1 MANDKKFIVKNGL
14 LTQENVVIGSTTDT
28 GEKLQVTGTTKATG
42 RVEITQ
48 GTAASTLTVKN
59 TNNTLYDQ
67 FIEFEGRTSSL
78 VVRDSGDGDYGL
90 YNTSGSSEIVFH
102 NINSRGLEFL
112 AGNNIK
118 FAITPTVADFKI
130 APTVNGSTIWYA
142 ANDGAGSGLDA
153 DLLDGVEGASFVR
166 SDEDDT
172 MSGSYVITG
181 NLTVQGTT
189 TTVNSETVLIAD
201 NLLTLNSNFTSG
213 TPTEN
218 AGWEVLRGNLNSS
231 SLQWDETNDWFKLIS
246 AGTDLGRIITTA
258 DEGSGNG
265 FDADTVDGLEAAQFL
280 RADADDTATGN
291 ITIEQVLTIGNNS
304 APARINFDGNGT
316 NRSIYSTAGQIGFT
330 NNALSWSAYSDT
342 NDDWIVTND
351 IYAKRFLDS
360 DDNTFLVDP
369 ASTSKV
375 NNVELDGNLSGTGGN
390 TNDYIT
396 FASSTVQTHIDNIV
410 RWTVGLTENVSDVI
424 IKAPAYYDSNDI
436 NYFLDPAGDSE
447 LKTILL
453 DDYIIHRGDADTYMG
468 FDAADAMTFVTGGTE
483 RFNLDNDSADFSVNV
498 YAPKFID
505 SNNNTY
511 FLDPGATSGPSLVVS
526 QQIQG
531 DDGTASIPGYGFEA
545 GTNTG
550 MYRSS
555 ADVLAFTQGGV
566 NRFFVGY
573 SGGAANWSLLDM
585 RAPRFVDSDNTAYY
599 ADPASD
605 SQMNTIDIDDY
616 IRHRLDITT
625 YIGFPTN
632 GQISTFTN
640 GAERMRTT
648 DTLTYFDQNVSVGTT
663 SNAYRLDVYHATLDT
678 VARFKSGDNRAS
690 IVVSDD
696 DTSAYVLA
704 ENSLAHF
711 GMTSF
716 IDEANLVINADG
728 NVGIGTVTPNEANL
742 NLSTRSAATN
752 NPFAAGNKLLSLQ
765 DNDTEKSYW
774 ALDNSSNVWIIGN
787 GEYLFSTTGASIGVT
802 IDPTNGELVIGD
814 QSGTYATMDGTYEG
828 VSIAASPSPSA
839 NKLHVNGSVQLNSQ
853 TDVFAISAADGGNAN
868 INAATFLGVNELGF
882 SAGGGFF
889 MDDTTT
895 IKIRGNKNLLTT
907 GDMYAG
913 RFYDDDNNNYYG
925 DFASTSQ
932 MAQVDI
938 DTYIRHRGDTDT
950 YFGFETDDT
959 FRVWTSGTQRFNIDN
974 NSADFA
980 VNVYAPIYY
989 DSDNNT
995 YYGDFGNTN
1004 VSIKMAGEII
1014 GGDGSLTT
1022 PTYAFNSQT
1031 NSGMYKYAA
1040 NVLGFS
1046 ANGNDEF
1053 RVYSSYTLSPGSSR
1067 APIFYDS
1074 DNTAYYTN
1082 PASTSYLYN
1091 AYIKGGHDDTRLQLW
1106 YPSSTAA
1113 NEAFLTLWASEP
1125 GLTYHGAG
1133 IGSNIDF
1140 NGQYYGRETAGQP
1153 YGVYLSF
1160 RPDTGQASIQT
1171 TTGAPDVA
1179 GAAQVK
1185 HFYVNPD
1192 GNVYSRVSHR
1202 APIFYDSNNTA
1213 YYTDQAS
1220 TSLHNIQRVQQLQVD
1235 SSTYTIDGVTG
1246 DYGSI
1251 KVSGDTS
1258 SYAGYAI
1265 NDDWVFMANGS
1276 TNMGLYNDTRNE
1288 WVLEATDNS
1297 WTRLYANGVHQ
1308 IGAENGYGY
1317 APNQMRAPI
1326 FYDSDNTSFY
1336 ANFAAGNTGTALNI
1350 NGQINRTGFATGDV
1364 TTNKYLVAEDRNH
1377 WIWNTAT
1384 NWGIFWAT
1392 TTSQYAHFGSSN
1404 PNEITFVGSGDVKAA
1419 IDLDNGNFYAKG
1431 EGTFSNIRISGG
1443 NEDLPLLKS
1452 YGSGLADTVL
1462 FDGTMYWEKRVIQAM
1477 QGTEDSA
1484 TTNTADFVKSGNAPV
1499 ASSYII
1505 RTSGYRTFTS
1515 DYIEVEPGEEVYG
1528 EIAARYVSGSG
1539 STLYYGIERFDK
1551 DKNPIAANSG
1561 TTYFV
1566 ASNANVSSTSWTTY
1580 SGHTTI
1586 PTSHTAYNGSDGSGC
1601 KYVRI
1606 RLLMNYQSTGALR
1619 EFGPPILKRT
1629 QVHSRLRSSEIYAPI
1644 MYDSNDNNYYV
1655 DPNATSKLN
1664 VVDASNFRDRDNT
1677 AYFMNPATGG
1687 KVAGTWDWTNG
1698 SIENLNNLSFN
1709 DPGPQEGIRW
1719 KAGNEWKI
1727 YESPNDLTT
1736 NAGGNLQFTSGSGAG
1751 TMRMRVETDGDV
1763 HAGNRMFATAF
1774 LDSNDTNYS
1783 ANPASTSVFSKL
1795 HIGST
1800 SNLGDGTDPDIST
1813 SIIQAATKIVTPKVV
1828 FLNDASGDDNYIQHS
1843 DTNSAHTVAGQQM
1856 GAWFEFV
1863 GDKISATSSNS
1874 AGIVASGLKSRYGEF
1889 QNRLD
1894 ATIMYDYN
1902 STSYY
1907 VDPASTS
1914 RLNTLRT
1921 NRLYPAY
1928 DNNSSVYFDY
1938 PTSYGTYGSVAIFGS
1953 GKSGYEGYSIDNR
1966 YVFMS
1971 SSITNVGIYNDYDNE
1986 WMLYGIRNAGVDLYY
2001 NGSVQLET
2009 ENGYG
2014 YARNQMRSPIFYD
2027 SNNTSYYGD
2036 FASTSRF
2043 NVVNLNTLQFNGL
2056 TFTNPE
2062 VGIWYEYPANRNSS
2076 GSYSAYYTRLGE
2088 VSGLD
2093 KTTIIEYYFTNSWSL
2108 ARTIAGKIIVTR
2120 DGTANGGGG
2129 TIGVAHLPNEINSYM
2144 SSSDS
2149 TNNQPE
2155 LYMDQ
2160 DRNLWIRSPQ
2170 GDDLDAKLYFRYV
2183 QNNGGINENFY
2194 FGSHLQAAATARTN
2208 GTVISSSGGA
2218 ALGPGIKWTFN
2229 ADTPHSSY
2237 GGGPFRLGGNH
2248 YHNANRF
2255 YAEEGFYSMSNDSYK
2270 MNPQGA
2276 SQISSMEMDSTLKME
2291 GGAQIQLETS
2301 SGGLRGYIQATE
2313 TNDAHLKIA
2322 TSGGEDIQFLD
2333 GGLSGQWN
2341 MIIRGDGDVL
2351 TNRNHYAQSYYDRND
2366 SARYANP
2373 NGTSEMGTIRADRF
2387 DMRDM
2392 GDFIT
2397 FYGDDSTNH
2406 GIASRNAAGDAA
2418 DDIRINTYGSLF
2430 INLDSNENNSSS
2442 ADFRI
2447 GRHGG
2452 STSQID
2458 QLGLFDVYGDSLY
2471 AYSAYSF
2478 RSPIFYDSN
2487 NTGYYTNPASTSV
2500 MNTLDV
2506 RGEVYND
2513 GWFRNDTGGRGL
2525 YSTAHAMHWYATDD
2539 NYWDLAH
2546 NDDAASIGIRL
2557 RGTYDGTIRGYLYAE
2572 SDNDFGLLGSQGSW
2586 RLRVVAGD
2594 WIDAAGSSV
2603 RAAIFYDRDNT
2614 GYYWNGASTSRS
2626 NYHRINNLYDSQ
2638 ERRYTAPNG
2647 GTYTTT
2653 SSSVTGAIRIRL
2665 PTNRFKSNTMMKFKV
2680 SVYEYSTGRT
2690 HEFLISGYNNNN
2702 ASQQWYNVA
2711 ATQLT
2716 DDNRGAYNIRW
2727 GGNGTD
2733 NCVWIGETNSTWN
2746 YPQVHVQWVDVGY
2759 SGYSTNWG
2767 QDWIID
2773 FRTGFDTVTVT
2784 RGASLVYTLNNR
2796 DNWSYDLR
2804 GTLFYD
2810 NNNTGYYLDPASTSN
2825 LNTVYINRLRLD
2837 DGGVNGH
2844 IWTDDT
2850 YLDIAYGATG
2860 GGGIRLYDNQDVLQ
2874 GYWYGNG
2881 GGEHGFLDNDGN
2893 WAVRVRTGSNAML
2906 FYCNNNNEFQIHTT
2920 YTFSNGSSRAPLFYD
2935 SNNTGY
2941 YTNPAGTS
2949 SMLNIT
2955 SLDRL
2960 TFLSGPYIDDGGDDN
2975 RLNFYCSDT
2984 DNGSFWFTEANG
2996 HGGRIYVDDDGS
3008 IMALY
3013 HDNGE
3018 AILYADQDYITYL
3031 YYNGTW
3037 EGRTR
3042 SAYFEARGS
3051 FRGPLFYD
3059 QNNTF
3064 YYTNPA
3070 STSVINGLNAYGEIR
3085 SDENI
3090 VAYYDY
3096 SDIRWKENVKII
3108 DNAVDKVKQLDG
3120 ITYNYIDREGE
3131 YTGVIAQQ
3139 VEKVLPGVVYDS
3151 QDMKTGKERKGVRY
3165 GNMVGLLIEAT
3176 KEQQET
3182 IEKQQEE
3189 IDKLK
3194 EMVYNLMEKLDK

>member
-42 RVEITQ
+42 QVEITQ
-48 GTAASTLTVKN
+48 ATASPSLTVKN

-78 VVRDSGDGDYGL
+78 VLRDIGDGDYGW
-90 YNTSGSSEIVFH
+90 YNTSGATEIKF
-102 NINSRGLEFL
+102 NNNAGNGLEFFV
-112 AGNNIK
+112 GNNSK
-118 FAITPTVADFKI
+118 LQLTTTQADFKVD
-130 APTVNGSTIWYA
+130 PTVNGSTIWYA
-142 ANDGAGSGLDA
+142 NNDGTGSGLDA

-201 NLLTLNSNFTSG
+201 NLLTLNSNYTGS

-218 AGWEVLRGNLNSS
+218 AGWEVERGTLNNS

-265 FDADTVDGLEAAQFL
+265 FDADTVDGLEAEQFL

-291 ITIEQVLTIGNNS
+291 ITIEQVLTIGDNS
-304 APARINFDGNGT
+304 GPARINFDGNGT
-316 NRSIYSTAGQIGFT
+316 NRSIYGTAGNIGFT
-330 NNALSWSAYSDT
+330 NNSLSWSAYSDT
-342 NDDWIVTND
+342 NDDWIVTANTVAQSFVD
-351 IYAKRFLDS
+351 ADDASYYLIPGGDS
-360 DDNTFLVDP
+360 VLNNIGIDQKIFHNGDVDTFMNFGENTISFD
-369 ASTSKV
+369 
-375 NNVELDGNLSGTGGN
+375 TGGATRFSLSN
-390 TNDYIT
+390 SDAEFTLPVYAPIYYDRDAVTYYMHPGDDSVLHSIGLDDWIFHNGDATARFGFPNNGEFHVDI
-396 FASSTVQTHIDNIV
+396 AGVNRLSIDN
-410 RWTVGLTENVSDVI
+410 N
-424 IKAPAYYDSNDI
+424 
-436 NYFLDPAGDSE
+436 
-447 LKTILL
+447 
-453 DDYIIHRGDADTYMG
+453 
-468 FDAADAMTFVTGGTE
+468 
-483 RFNLDNDSADFSVNV
+483 SADFSVDV

-505 SNNNTY
+505 SNNNSY

-531 DDGTASIPGYGFEA
+531 DDGTAGIPGYGFEA
-545 GTNTG
+545 GTSTG

-566 NRFFVGY
+566 NRFFVGF
-573 SGGAANWSLLDM
+573 SGGAANYSLIDM
-585 RAPRFVDSDNTAYY
+585 RAPRYVDSDNTAYY
-599 ADPASD
+599 VDPASD
-605 SQMNTIDIDDY
+605 SQMNTVDIDDY
-616 IRHRLDITT
+616 VRHRGDITT
-625 YIGFPTN
+625 YIGFPTD

-648 DTLTYFDQNVSVGTT
+648 DTLTYFDQNVSIGTT
-663 SNAYRLDVYHATLDT
+663 SNAYTLDVYHATLDT

-690 IVVSDD
+690 IAVSDD
-696 DTSAYVLA
+696 DTTAYVLA

-752 NPFAAGNKLLSLQ
+752 NPFASGNKLLSLQ

-787 GEYLFSTTGASIGVT
+787 GEYLFSTTGANIGVT
-802 IDPTNGELVIGD
+802 IDAGNGELVIGD
-814 QSGTYATMDGTYEG
+814 QSGTYSTMDGTYEG
-828 VSIAASPSPSA
+828 VSIAATPSPSA

-895 IKIRGNKNLLTT
+895 IKTRGNKNIQTT

-913 RFYDDDNNNYYG
+913 RFYDDDDNNYYVDPAG
-925 DFASTSQ
+925 DSQ
-932 MAQVDI
+932 LNTIDI
-938 DTYIRHRGDTDT
+938 DDYIRHRGDTNT
-950 YFGFETDDT
+950 YIGFEADDT
-959 FRVWTSGTQRFNIDN
+959 FRIWTDGTQRFNIDN

-980 VNVYAPIYY
+980 VNVYAPIYF

-995 YYGDFGNTN
+995 YYGDFGNTD
-1004 VSIKMAGEII
+1004 VSIKMAGEIL
-1014 GGDGSLTT
+1014 GGDGALAT
-1022 PTYAFNSQT
+1022 PTYAFNSQA
-1031 NSGMYKYAA
+1031 NSGMYKYAT
-1040 NVLGFS
+1040 NVLGFA

-1053 RVYSSYTLSPGSSR
+1053 RVYSDHTLSVGSSR

-1125 GLTYHGAG
+1125 GLTYYGAG

-1153 YGVYLSF
+1153 YGVYLRF
-1160 RPDTGQASIQT
+1160 RPDIGEASLNT
-1171 TTGAPDVA
+1171 TIGTPDTA
-1179 GAAQVK
+1179 GAAQLK
-1185 HFYVNPD
+1185 HFYVQASGD
-1192 GNVYSRVSHR
+1192 AFARVSYR

-1213 YYTDQAS
+1213 FYTDPAS
-1220 TSLHNIQRVQQLQVD
+1220 TSVHNIQRAQQFQVD
-1235 SSTYTIDGVTG
+1235 SATYTIDGVTG

-1251 KVSGDTS
+1251 KVSGDTNA
-1258 SYAGYAI
+1258 YAGYAI

-1276 TNMGLYNDTRNE
+1276 SSMGLYNDTRNE

-1326 FYDSDNTSFY
+1326 FYDSDNTGFF
-1336 ANFAAGNTGTALNI
+1336 ANFAAGNTATAI
-1350 NGQINRTGFATGDV
+1350 SVNGQISRTGFATGDV
-1364 TTNKYLVAEDRNH
+1364 TTNKYLVAEDNNH
-1377 WIWNTAT
+1377 WIWTPTN

-1392 TTSQYAHFGSSN
+1392 TTSSLAHFGSAN
-1404 PNEITFVGSGDVKAA
+1404 PNEITFVGNGDIKAS
-1419 IDLDNGNFYAKG
+1419 IDLDSGNFYAKG

-1477 QGTEDSA
+1477 QGSEDSA
-1484 TTNTADFVKSGNAPV
+1484 TTNTADFVKSGIAPV

-1505 RTSGYRTFTS
+1505 RTDGYRTFVS
-1515 DYIEVEPGEEVYG
+1515 DYIEVEPGEELYG

-1539 STLYYGIERFDK
+1539 STLYFGIERFDK
-1551 DKNPIAANSG
+1551 NKAPIAANTG

-1586 PTSHTAYNGSDGSGC
+1586 PTSHTPFSGSDGEGV

-1606 RLLMNYQSTGALR
+1606 RLLMNYQTTGALR

-1629 QVHSRLRSSEIYAPI
+1629 QVHSRLRSSNIYAPI
-1644 MYDSNDNNYYV
+1644 FYDSDDENFYL
-1655 DPNATSKLN
+1655 DPASTSKLN
-1664 VVDASNFRDRDNT
+1664 TVDASNFRDKDNT
-1677 AYFMNPATGG
+1677 AYFMNPASGG
-1687 KVAGTWDWTNG
+1687 KVAGSWDWTNG
-1698 SIENLNNLSFN
+1698 SIINLNNLSFN
-1709 DPGPQEGIRW
+1709 DPGPQEGIHW
-1719 KAGNEWKI
+1719 KSGNEWKI

-1736 NAGGNLQFTSGSGAG
+1736 NAGGNLQFTSGTGAG
-1751 TMRMRVETDGDV
+1751 TMRMRVESDGDV
-1763 HAGNRMFATAF
+1763 FAGNNMYAAAF
-1774 LDSNDTNYS
+1774 IDTNNTSFS
-1783 ANPASTSVFSKL
+1783 ANPAGTSVFSKL

-1813 SIIQAATKIVTPKVV
+1813 SIMQATSKVVTPKLV
-1828 FLNDASGDDNYIQHS
+1828 FLNDTNGDDNYIQHS
-1843 DTNSAHTVAGQQM
+1843 DTNSAHTAAGQQM

-1863 GDKISATSSNS
+1863 GDKLGADTSNS
-1874 AGIVASGLKSRYGEF
+1874 AGLVASGLKSRYGQF

-1894 ATIMYDYN
+1894 AAIMYDYN
-1902 STSYY
+1902 NTGYY
-1907 VDPASTS
+1907 VDAASTS

-1928 DNNSSVYFDY
+1928 DNNSGVYIDY
-1938 PTSYGTYGSVAIFGS
+1938 PTGDYGSIQVNGS
-1953 GKSGYEGYSIDNR
+1953 GKGNYEGYSINGR

-1971 SSITNVGIYNDYDNE
+1971 SDANNVGIYNDQDNE
-1986 WMLYGIRNAGVDLYY
+1986 WMIYGVRNAGVDLYY

-2009 ENGYG
+2009 ESG
-2014 YARNQMRSPIFYD
+2014 YALARSQMRSPIYYD
-2027 SNNTSYYGD
+2027 SNSTAYYGN
-2036 FASTSRF
+2036 FASTS
-2043 NVVNLNTLQFNGL
+2043 NLNVLQTNSITNSGTATMNGL
-2056 TFTNPE
+2056 LYIDNVMDYDQTAITGLTNAPISTRNRDTS
-2062 VGIWYEYPANRNSS
+2062 VGGTNRYLPLIHTTALYSS
-2076 GSYSAYYTRLGE
+2076 GYRTHMNVGLYKVA
-2088 VSGLD
+2088 SGWGD
-2093 KTTIIEYYFTNSWSL
+2093 NNTGFY
-2108 ARTIAGKIIVTR
+2108 
-2120 DGTANGGGG
+2120 
-2129 TIGVAHLPNEINSYM
+2129 VA
-2144 SSSDS
+2144 
-2149 TNNQPE
+2149 
-2155 LYMDQ
+2155 
-2160 DRNLWIRSPQ
+2160 
-2170 GDDLDAKLYFRYV
+2170 
-2183 QNNGGINENFY
+2183 
-2194 FGSHLQAAATARTN
+2194 
-2208 GTVISSSGGA
+2208 
-2218 ALGPGIKWTFN
+2218 
-2229 ADTPHSSY
+2229 
-2237 GGGPFRLGGNH
+2237 LGGN
-2248 YHNANRF
+2248 
-2255 YAEEGFYSMSNDSYK
+2255 DSYPTK
-2270 MNPQGA
+2270 HWKLTYGHSLYNSEGYVSQPGSFRAPIFYDLDNTAYLGNFAGTSRMNVNRVNETEYWA
-2276 SQISSMEMDSTLKME
+2276 
-2291 GGAQIQLETS
+2291 GGQAHFYTAD
-2301 SGGLRGYIQATE
+2301 GNLRGYIQATE
-2313 TNDAHLKIA
+2313 LDDGHLKIA
-2322 TSGGEDIQFLD
+2322 TSGGEDIKFLD
-2333 GGLSGQWN
+2333 GGLDGQWN
-2341 MIIRGDGDVL
+2341 MIIRGDGDAL
-2351 TNRNHYAQSYYDRND
+2351 TNRNHYAAAFYDRND
-2366 SARYANP
+2366 TARYLNP
-2373 NGTSEMGTIRADRF
+2373 NGTSELGTVRADRF
-2387 DMRDM
+2387 DMRDR

-2406 GIASRNAAGDAA
+2406 GIASRNNAGTAS
-2418 DDIRINTYGSLF
+2418 DDLRINTYGSIF

-2452 STSQID
+2452 STSAID
-2458 QLGLFDVYGDSLY
+2458 ELGLFDVYGDSLY
-2471 AYSAYSF
+2471 VYSAYSF

-2487 NTGYYTNPASTSV
+2487 NTAYYGNFAGTSV
-2500 MNTLDV
+2500 FNTIDN
-2506 RGEVYND
+2506 RGEIYND

-2546 NDDAASIGIRL
+2546 NDDNASIGIRL
-2557 RGTYDGTIRGYLYAE
+2557 RGTYDGTIRGYLYGE
-2572 SDNDFGLLGSQGSW
+2572 SDNDFGLLGSTGSW
-2586 RLRVVAGD
+2586 RLRIVAND
-2594 WIDAAGSSV
+2594 WVDMQGSSA
-2603 RAAIFYDRDNT
+2603 RAKIFYDRDNT
-2614 GYYWNGASTSRS
+2614 GYYFNGASTSRS
-2626 NYHRINNLYDSQ
+2626 NFHRINNLYDSQ

-2653 SSSVTGAIRIRL
+2653 TSSVTGAIRIRM
-2665 PTNRFKSNTMMKFKV
+2665 PTNRFKSNTMLKFKV

-2702 ASQQWYNVA
+2702 ASQTWYNEA

-2716 DDNRGAYNIRW
+2716 DDNRSAYTIRW

-2733 NCVWIGETNSTWN
+2733 NIVWIGETGSTWS

-2767 QDWIID
+2767 QDWIVD
-2773 FRTGFDTVTVT
+2773 FVTSFDTVTRT
-2784 RGASLVYTLNNR
+2784 RTASLVYTLNNR

-2810 NNNTGYYLDPASTSN
+2810 NNNTGYYCDPASTSN
-2825 LNTVYINRLRLD
+2825 FNSVLANRLRLD

-2844 IWTDDT
+2844 LYTGDT
-2850 YLDIAYGATG
+2850 YLDIAYGASG
-2860 GGGIRLYDNQDVLQ
+2860 GGGIRLYDNEDVLQ
-2874 GYWYGNG
+2874 GYWYANG
-2881 GGEHGFLDNDGN
+2881 TGDHGFLDNDGN
-2893 WAVRVRTGSNAML
+2893 WAVRVRTGTNAML
-2906 FYCNNNNEFQIHTT
+2906 FYTDDNNEFQIHTS
-2920 YTFSNGSSRAPLFYD
+2920 YTNSPGSSRAPIFYD
-2935 SNNTGY
+2935 SNDTGY
-2941 YTNPAGTS
+2941 FTNPNGTS
-2949 SMLNIT
+2949 QMDRISKLE
-2955 SLDRL
+2955 RL
-2960 TFLSGPYIDDGGDDN
+2960 TFDSGPYISDAGNDN
-2975 RLNFYCSDT
+2975 RLNFYCSDS
-2984 DNGSFWFTEANG
+2984 DNGSFYFTESAG
-2996 HGGRIYVDDDGS
+2996 QGGRIRADDDGS
-3008 IMALY
+3008 IFALY

-3018 AILYADQDYITYL
+3018 AILYADQDYITYI

-3042 SAYFEARGS
+3042 SSYFEARSS

-3070 STSVINGLNAYGEIR
+3070 STSRMNAISAYGEIR

-3090 VAYYDY
+3090 IAYYDY

-3139 VEKVLPGVVYDS
+3139 VEKVLPGVVYDTE
-3151 QDMKTGKERKGVRY
+3151 DMKTGKERKGVRY

>member
-42 RVEITQ
+42 QVEITQ
-48 GTAASTLTVKN
+48 ATASPSLTVKN

-78 VVRDSGDGDYGL
+78 VLRDIGDGDYGW
-90 YNTSGSSEIVFH
+90 YNTSGATEIKF
-102 NINSRGLEFL
+102 NNNAGNGLEFFV
-112 AGNNIK
+112 GNNSK
-118 FAITPTVADFKI
+118 LQLTTTQADFKVD
-130 APTVNGSTIWYA
+130 PTVNGSTIWYA
-142 ANDGAGSGLDA
+142 NNDGTGSGLDA

-201 NLLTLNSNFTSG
+201 NLLTLNSNYTGS

-218 AGWEVLRGNLNSS
+218 AGWEVERGTLNNS

-265 FDADTVDGLEAAQFL
+265 FDADTVDGLEAEQFL

-291 ITIEQVLTIGNNS
+291 ITIEQVLTIGDNS
-304 APARINFDGNGT
+304 GPARINFDGNGT
-316 NRSIYSTAGQIGFT
+316 NRSIYGTAGNIGFT
-330 NNALSWSAYSDT
+330 NNSLSWSAYSDT
-342 NDDWIVTND
+342 NDDWIVTANTVAQSFVD
-351 IYAKRFLDS
+351 ADDASYYLIPGGDS
-360 DDNTFLVDP
+360 VLNNIGIDQKIFHNGDVDTFMNFGENTISFD
-369 ASTSKV
+369 
-375 NNVELDGNLSGTGGN
+375 TGGATRFSLSN
-390 TNDYIT
+390 SDAEFTLPVYAPIYYDRDAVTYYMHPGDDSVLHSIGLDDWIFHNGDATARFGFPNNGEFHVDI
-396 FASSTVQTHIDNIV
+396 AGVNRLSIDN
-410 RWTVGLTENVSDVI
+410 N
-424 IKAPAYYDSNDI
+424 
-436 NYFLDPAGDSE
+436 
-447 LKTILL
+447 
-453 DDYIIHRGDADTYMG
+453 
-468 FDAADAMTFVTGGTE
+468 
-483 RFNLDNDSADFSVNV
+483 SADFSVDV

-531 DDGTASIPGYGFEA
+531 DDGTAGIPGYGFEA
-545 GTNTG
+545 GTSTG

-616 IRHRLDITT
+616 IRHRGDITT
-625 YIGFPTN
+625 YVGFPTN

-648 DTLTYFDQNVSVGTT
+648 DTLTYFDQNVSIGTT
-663 SNAYRLDVYHATLDT
+663 SNAYTLDVYHATLDT
-678 VARFKSGDNRAS
+678 IARFKSGDNRAS
-690 IVVSDD
+690 IAVSDD
-696 DTSAYVLA
+696 DTTAYVLA

-752 NPFAAGNKLLSLQ
+752 NPFASGNKLLSLQ

-787 GEYLFSTTGASIGVT
+787 GEYLFSTTGANIGVT
-802 IDPTNGELVIGD
+802 IDAGNGELVIGD
-814 QSGTYATMDGTYEG
+814 QNGTYATMDGTYEG

-895 IKIRGNKNLLTT
+895 IKIRGNKNILTT

-913 RFYDDDNNNYYG
+913 RFYDDDNNNYYVDPAG
-925 DFASTSQ
+925 DSQ
-932 MAQVDI
+932 LNTIDI
-938 DTYIRHRGDTDT
+938 DDYIRHRGDTNT
-950 YFGFETDDT
+950 YIGFEADDT
-959 FRVWTSGTQRFNIDN
+959 FRIWTNGTQRFNIDN

-980 VNVYAPIYY
+980 VNVYAPIYF

-995 YYGDFGNTN
+995 YYGNFGNTD
-1004 VSIKMAGEII
+1004 VSIKMAGEIL
-1014 GGDGSLTT
+1014 GGDGALAT
-1022 PTYAFNSQT
+1022 PTYAFNSQA
-1031 NSGMYKYAA
+1031 NSGMYKYAT
-1040 NVLGFS
+1040 NVLGFA

-1053 RVYSSYTLSPGSSR
+1053 RVYSDHTLSVGSSR

-1106 YPSSTAA
+1106 YPSATAA

-1133 IGSNIDF
+1133 IGANIDF

-1220 TSLHNIQRVQQLQVD
+1220 TSLHNVQRVQQLQVD

-1251 KVSGDTS
+1251 KVSGYTNA
-1258 SYAGYAI
+1258 YAGYAI

-1276 TNMGLYNDTRNE
+1276 SSMGLYNDTRNE

-1317 APNQMRAPI
+1317 APNQMRAPY
-1326 FYDSDNTSFY
+1326 FVDSDNTSFY
-1336 ANFAAGNTGTALNI
+1336 ANFAAGNTATAI
-1350 NGQINRTGFATGDV
+1350 SVNGQISRTGFATGDV
-1364 TTNKYLVAEDRNH
+1364 TTNKYLVAEDNNH
-1377 WIWNTAT
+1377 WIWTPTN

-1392 TTSQYAHFGSSN
+1392 TTSSLAHFGSAN
-1404 PNEITFVGSGDVKAA
+1404 PNEITFIGNGDIKAS

-1484 TTNTADFVKSGNAPV
+1484 TTNTADFVKSGIAPV

-1505 RTSGYRTFTS
+1505 RTNGYRTFVS
-1515 DYIEVEPGEEVYG
+1515 DYIEVEPGEELYG

-1539 STLYYGIERFDK
+1539 STLYFGIERFDK
-1551 DKNPIAANSG
+1551 NKVPIAANTG

-1566 ASNANVSSTSWTTY
+1566 ASNVNVSSTSWTTY

-1586 PTSHTAYNGSDGSGC
+1586 PTNHTPFSGSDGEGV

-1606 RLLMNYQSTGALR
+1606 RLLMNYQTNGALR

-1629 QVHSRLRSSEIYAPI
+1629 QVHSRLRSSNIYAPI
-1644 MYDSNDNNYYV
+1644 FYDSDDNNYYL
-1655 DPNATSKLN
+1655 DPASTSKLN
-1664 VVDASNFRDRDNT
+1664 QVDASNFRDRDNT

-1687 KVAGTWDWTNG
+1687 KVTGSWDWTNG
-1698 SIENLNNLSFN
+1698 SIINLNNLSFN
-1709 DPGPQEGIRW
+1709 DPGPQEGIHW
-1719 KAGNEWKI
+1719 KSGNEWKI

-1736 NAGGNLQFTSGSGAG
+1736 NAGGNLQFTSGTGAG
-1751 TMRMRVETDGDV
+1751 TMRMRVESDGDV
-1763 HAGNRMFATAF
+1763 FAGNNMYAAAF
-1774 LDSNDTNYS
+1774 IDTNNTSFS
-1783 ANPASTSVFSKL
+1783 ANPAGTSVFSKL

-1813 SIIQAATKIVTPKVV
+1813 SIIQATSKVVTPKVV
-1828 FLNDASGDDNYIQHS
+1828 FLNDGTGDDNYIQHS
-1843 DTNSAHTVAGQQM
+1843 DTNSAHTAAGQQM

-1863 GDKISATSSNS
+1863 GDKISATSTNS
-1874 AGIVASGLKSRYGEF
+1874 AGIVASGLKSRYGQF

-1894 ATIMYDYN
+1894 AAIMYDYD

-1921 NRLYPAY
+1921 NRLYPNY

-1938 PTSYGTYGSVAIFGS
+1938 PTSYGTYGSVGIFGS
-1953 GKSGYEGYSIDNR
+1953 GKGGYEGYSIDNR

-2009 ENGYG
+2009 ENGFG

-2027 SNNTSYYGD
+2027 SNDTSYYGN

-2108 ARTIAGKIIVTR
+2108 SRTIAGKIIVTR

-2129 TIGVAHLPNEINSYM
+2129 TIGVAHLPTEINSYM

-2183 QNNGGINENFY
+2183 QNNGGINENFA
-2194 FGSHLQAAATARTN
+2194 FGNHFQAAATARTN
-2208 GTVISSSGGA
+2208 GTVISNSGGA
-2218 ALGPGIKWTFN
+2218 ALGPGVKWTFN

-2237 GGGPFRLGGNH
+2237 SGGPFRLGGNH

-2270 MNPQGA
+2270 INPQGA

-2291 GGAQIQLETS
+2291 GGAEIQLETS
-2301 SGGLRGYIQATE
+2301 SSAIRGYIQATE
-2313 TNDAHLKIA
+2313 TNDAHLIIA
-2322 TSGGEDIQFLD
+2322 TSGGEDISFRD

-2351 TNRNHYAQSYYDRND
+2351 TNRNHYAQAFYDRND
-2366 SARYANP
+2366 SARYLNP
-2373 NGTSEMGTIRADRF
+2373 NGTSELGTVRADRF
-2387 DMRDM
+2387 DMRDR

-2406 GIASRNAAGDAA
+2406 GIASRDNAGTAS

-2430 INLDSNENNSSS
+2430 INLDSNENNSSA

-2452 STSQID
+2452 STSDID

-2487 NTGYYTNPASTSV
+2487 DTGYYTNPASTSI
-2500 MNTLDV
+2500 MNSLDI

-2513 GWFRNDTGGRGL
+2513 GWFRNDTGGKGL

-2539 NYWDLAH
+2539 NYWDLSH
-2546 NDDAASIGIRL
+2546 NDDNASIGIRL

-2594 WIDAAGSSV
+2594 WIDVAGGSV
-2603 RAAIFYDRDNT
+2603 RAKIFYDRDNT
-2614 GYYWNGASTSRS
+2614 GYYFDGASTSRS

-2653 SSSVTGAIRIRL
+2653 TSSVTGAIRIRM

-2680 SVYEYSTGRT
+2680 SVYEYSEGRT

-2702 ASQQWYNVA
+2702 ANQQWYNVA

-2716 DDNRGAYNIRW
+2716 DDNRSAYTIRW

-2733 NCVWIGETNSTWN
+2733 NIVWIGNTNSTWS
-2746 YPQVHVQWVDVGY
+2746 YPQVHVQWVDLGY
-2759 SGYSTNWG
+2759 SGFSTNWG

-2773 FRTGFDTVTVT
+2773 FVTSFDTVTVT
-2784 RGASLVYTLNNR
+2784 RTASLVYTLNNK
-2796 DNWSYDLR
+2796 DNWAYDLR

-2810 NNNTGYYLDPASTSN
+2810 NNNTGYYCDPASTSN
-2825 LNTVYINRLRLD
+2825 FNSVLANRLRLD

-2844 IWTDDT
+2844 LYTGDT
-2850 YLDIAYGATG
+2850 YLDIAYGANG

-2893 WAVRVRTGSNAML
+2893 WAVRVRTGTSSML
-2906 FYCNNNNEFQIHTT
+2906 FYTDDNNEFQIHTSYT
-2920 YTFSNGSSRAPLFYD
+2920 YSPGSSRAPIFYD
-2935 SNNTGY
+2935 SDDTGY
-2941 YTNPAGTS
+2941 YTNPAATS
-2949 SMLNIT
+2949 NMLNI
-2955 SLDRL
+2955 SGLDRL
-2960 TFLSGPYIDDGGDDN
+2960 TFLSGPYIDDAGNDN
-2975 RLNFYCSDT
+2975 RLNFYCSDG
-2984 DNGSFWFTEANG
+2984 DNGSFYFTESG
-2996 HGGRIYVDDDGS
+2996 GQGGRIYVDDDGS
-3008 IMALY
+3008 IMSLY

-3018 AILYADQDYITYL
+3018 AVIYADQDYITYL

-3042 SAYFEARGS
+3042 SGYFEARGS

-3059 QNNTF
+3059 SNNTF

-3070 STSVINGLNAYGEIR
+3070 STSRMNAISAYGEIR

-3090 VAYYDY
+3090 IAYYDY

-3139 VEKVLPGVVYDS
+3139 VEKVLPGVVYDTE
-3151 QDMKTGKERKGVRY
+3151 DMKTGKERKGVRY

>member
-1 MANDKKFIVKNGL
+1 VANDKKFIVKNGL

-42 RVEITQ
+42 QVEITQ

-67 FIEFEGRTSSL
+67 FIEFEGRNSSL

-90 YNTSGSSEIVFH
+90 YNTSGASEIVFN
-102 NINSRGLEFL
+102 NINARGLEFL

-118 FAITPTVADFKI
+118 FALTSTTADFKI

-218 AGWEVLRGNLNSS
+218 AGWEVLRGDLNPS

-258 DEGSGNG
+258 DEGPGNG

-304 APARINFDGNGT
+304 GPARINFDGNGT
-316 NRSIYSTAGQIGFT
+316 NRSIYSTAGNIGFT
-330 NNALSWSAYSDT
+330 NNSLSWSAYSDT
-342 NDDWIVTND
+342 NDDWIVTANTVAQSFVDAND
-351 IYAKRFLDS
+351 
-360 DDNTFLVDP
+360 
-369 ASTSKV
+369 AS
-375 NNVELDGNLSGTGGN
+375 
-390 TNDYIT
+390 
-396 FASSTVQTHIDNIV
+396 
-410 RWTVGLTENVSDVI
+410 
-424 IKAPAYYDSNDI
+424 YYLI
-436 NYFLDPAGDSE
+436 PAGDSV
-447 LKTILL
+447 LHDVGIDQKIF
-453 DDYIIHRGDADTYMG
+453 HNGDADTFMNFG
-468 FDAADAMTFVTGGTE
+468 TNTISFDTGGAT
-483 RFNLDNDSADFSVNV
+483 RFSISNADVESTLPVYAPIYYDRDAITYYMHPGDDSVLHSIGLDDWIFHNGDTTARFGFPNNGEFHVDIAGVNRLSIDNNSADFSVDV

-545 GTNTG
+545 GTSTG
-550 MYRSS
+550 MYRSG

-566 NRFFVGY
+566 NRFFVGF
-573 SGGAANWSLLDM
+573 SSGAANYSLVDM

-616 IRHRLDITT
+616 VRHRGDITT

-648 DTLTYFDQNVSVGTT
+648 DALTYFDQNVSIGTT
-663 SNAYRLDVYHATLDT
+663 SNSYTLDVYHATLDT
-678 VARFKSGDNRAS
+678 IARFKSGDNRAS
-690 IVVSDD
+690 IAVSDD
-696 DTSAYVLA
+696 DTTAYVLA
-704 ENSLAHF
+704 EASLAHF

-716 IDEANLVINADG
+716 IDESNLVINATG
-728 NVGIGTVTPNEANL
+728 NVGIGTVTPTEANL

-752 NPFAAGNKLLSLQ
+752 NPFAAANKLLSLQ

-802 IDPTNGELVIGD
+802 IDATNGELVIGD
-814 QSGTYATMDGTYEG
+814 QNGTYATMDGAYEG
-828 VSIAASPSPSA
+828 VSISATPSPSA

-889 MDDTTT
+889 MDNTTT
-895 IKIRGNKNLLTT
+895 IKTRGNKNIQTT

-913 RFYDDDNNNYYG
+913 RFYDDDNNTYYG

-932 MAQVDI
+932 MAQIDI
-938 DTYIRHRGDTDT
+938 DTYIRHRGDTNT
-950 YFGFETDDT
+950 YFGFAANDT
-959 FRVWTSGTQRFNIDN
+959 FRVWTGGTQRLNIDN

-980 VNVYAPIYY
+980 VNVYAPIYF
-989 DSDNNT
+989 DSNNNT
-995 YYGDFGNTN
+995 YYGDFGNTD
-1004 VSIKMAGEII
+1004 VSIKMAGEIL
-1014 GGDGSLTT
+1014 GGDGALAT
-1022 PTYAFNSQT
+1022 PTYAFNSQA

-1053 RVYSSYTLSPGSSR
+1053 RVYSSYSLSPGSSR

-1074 DNTAYYTN
+1074 NNTAYYTN

-1091 AYIKGGHDDTRLQLW
+1091 AYIKGNHDDTRLQLW
-1106 YPSSTAA
+1106 YPSGTAA

-1133 IGSNIDF
+1133 IGANIDF

-1171 TTGAPDVA
+1171 TVGTPETA
-1179 GAAQVK
+1179 GAAQIK

-1192 GNVYSRVSHR
+1192 GNVFARTSSR

-1213 YYTDQAS
+1213 FYTDQAS
-1220 TSLHNIQRVQQLQVD
+1220 TSLHNVQRVQQLQVD
-1235 SSTYTIDGVTG
+1235 SATYTIDGVTG
-1246 DYGSI
+1246 NYGSI
-1251 KVSGDTS
+1251 KVSGDTG

-1265 NDDWVFMANGS
+1265 NDDWVFMATGS
-1276 TNMGLYNDTRNE
+1276 ASAGIFNDTRNE
-1288 WVLEATDNS
+1288 WVLQATDNS

-1317 APNQMRAPI
+1317 APTQMRAPI
-1326 FYDSDNTSFY
+1326 FYDSNNTSFF
-1336 ANFAAGNTGTALNI
+1336 ANFAAGNTSTAISI
-1350 NGQINRTGFATGDV
+1350 NGQISRTGFASGDV
-1364 TTNKYLVAEDRNH
+1364 TTNKYLIAEDRNH
-1377 WIWNTAT
+1377 WVWTPTN

-1392 TTSQYAHFGSSN
+1392 TTSSLAHFGSAN
-1404 PNEITFVGSGDVKAA
+1404 PNELTFVGNGDIKAS

-1477 QGTEDSA
+1477 QGSEDSA
-1484 TTNTADFVKSGNAPV
+1484 TTSTADFVKSGTAPV

-1505 RTSGYRTFTS
+1505 RTSGYRTFSS
-1515 DYIEVEPGEEVYG
+1515 DYIEVEPGEELYG

-1566 ASNANVSSTSWTTY
+1566 ASNVNVSSTSWTTY

-1586 PTSHTAYNGSDGSGC
+1586 PTSHTAYSGSDGSGV

-1606 RLLMNYQSTGALR
+1606 RLLMNYQTTGALR

-1629 QVHSRLRSSEIYAPI
+1629 QVHSRLRSSNIYAPI
-1644 MYDSNDNNYYV
+1644 MYDSDDNNYYV
-1655 DPNATSKLN
+1655 DPASTSKLN
-1664 VVDASNFRDRDNT
+1664 TVDASNFRDRDNT
-1677 AYFMNPATGG
+1677 AYFMNPASGG
-1687 KVAGTWDWTNG
+1687 KVAGSWDWTNG

-1709 DPGPQEGIRW
+1709 DPGPQEGVRW
-1719 KAGNEWKI
+1719 KSGNEWKI

-1736 NAGGNLQFTSGSGAG
+1736 NSGGNLQFTSGTGAG

-1774 LDSNDTNYS
+1774 IDSNNTGFS

-1813 SIIQAATKIVTPKVV
+1813 SIIQATSKIVTPRVV
-1828 FLNDASGDDNYIQHS
+1828 FLNDGTGDDNYIQHS

-1856 GAWFEFV
+1856 GAWFEFI
-1863 GDKISATSSNS
+1863 GDKIASTATNS
-1874 AGIVASGLKSRYGEF
+1874 AGIVASGLKSRYGSF

-1894 ATIMYDYN
+1894 AAIMYDYN

-1907 VDPASTS
+1907 VDPAITS

-1921 NRLYPAY
+1921 NRLYPSY

-1938 PTSYGTYGSVAIFGS
+1938 PSSYGTYGSVAVFGS
-1953 GKSGYEGYSIDNR
+1953 GKGGYEGYSIDNR

-1971 SSITNVGIYNDYDNE
+1971 SSISNMGLYNDYDNE
-1986 WMLYGIRNAGVDLYY
+1986 WMLYGTRNAGVDLYY

-2027 SNNTSYYGD
+2027 SNSTSYYGN

-2043 NVVNLNTLQFNGL
+2043 NIVNLNTLQFNGL

-2062 VGIWYEYPANRNSS
+2062 VGIWYEYASS
-2076 GSYSAYYTRLGE
+2076 YGSSYNQLYTRLGRQQN
-2088 VSGLD
+2088 SD
-2093 KTTIIEYYFTNSWSL
+2093 RTTIIEYYFTQNWNGFGQVG
-2108 ARTIAGKIIVTR
+2108 GKIYVRRGSGSNKMGITHV
-2120 DGTANGGGG
+2120 
-2129 TIGVAHLPNEINSYM
+2129 PNEVNMYHTTAGSNLANAPEVYVDNSNYV
-2144 SSSDS
+2144 
-2149 TNNQPE
+2149 
-2155 LYMDQ
+2155 
-2160 DRNLWIRSPQ
+2160 WIGMPS
-2170 GDDLDAKLYFRYV
+2170 GADADAKIYFRYV
-2183 QNNGGINENFY
+2183 QKAGF
-2194 FGSHLQAAATARTN
+2194 
-2208 GTVISSSGGA
+2208 
-2218 ALGPGIKWTFN
+2218 
-2229 ADTPHSSY
+2229 
-2237 GGGPFRLGGNH
+2237 
-2248 YHNANRF
+2248 
-2255 YAEEGFYSMSNDSYK
+2255 EEGFYFGNHYQNSAIT
-2270 MNPQGA
+2270 QA
-2276 SQISSMEMDSTLKME
+2276 
-2291 GGAQIQLETS
+2291 GGATLAHAGPIGPGIHWNVGVNNASADFAGGPYSYGGFGYLHANGVYVSGKVQAQNNTSRYLELTGNSHLTSLDLFGNLRIDNGNEIQLDTS
-2301 SGGLRGYIQATE
+2301 SGNTRGYIEATE
-2313 TNDAHLKIA
+2313 TNDAHLIIA
-2322 TSGGEDIQFLD
+2322 TSGGEDISFRD
-2333 GGLSGQWN
+2333 GGIGGQWN

-2351 TNRNHYAQSYYDRND
+2351 TNRNHYAQAFYDRND
-2366 SARYANP
+2366 SARYVNP
-2373 NGTSEMGTIRADRF
+2373 AGTSEMGTIRADRF

-2397 FYGDDSTNH
+2397 FYGDDNTNH
-2406 GIASRNAAGDAA
+2406 SISSRNNAGDAS
-2418 DDIRINTYGSLF
+2418 DDIRINTYGSLW
-2430 INLDSNENNSSS
+2430 INLDSNNNNTSG

-2452 STSQID
+2452 ATGSIAQT
-2458 QLGLFDVYGDSLY
+2458 GLFDVYGDSLY

-2487 NTGYYTNPASTSV
+2487 DTTYYTNPASTSV

-2506 RGEVYND
+2506 RSEVYND

-2539 NYWDLAH
+2539 NYWDLSH
-2546 NDDAASIGIRL
+2546 NDDSAAIGIRL

-2572 SDNDFGLLGSQGSW
+2572 SDNDFGLLNNSGSW

-2594 WIDAAGSSV
+2594 WIDAAGGSV
-2603 RAAIFYDRDNT
+2603 RAKIFYDRDNT
-2614 GYYWNGASTSRS
+2614 GYYFDGASTSRS

-2653 SSSVTGAIRIRL
+2653 TSSVTGAIRIRM
-2665 PTNRFKSNTMMKFKV
+2665 PTNRFKSNTMLKFKV

-2702 ASQQWYNVA
+2702 ASQTWYNEA

-2716 DDNRGAYNIRW
+2716 DDNRGAYTIRW

-2733 NCVWIGETNSTWN
+2733 NIVWIGETNSTWS

-2767 QDWIID
+2767 QDWIVD
-2773 FRTGFDTVTVT
+2773 FVTSFDTVTRT
-2784 RGASLVYTLNNR
+2784 RTASLVYTLNNK

-2810 NNNTGYYLDPASTSN
+2810 NNNTGYYCDPASTSN
-2825 LNTVYINRLRLD
+2825 FNSVLINRLRLD

-2844 IWTDDT
+2844 LYTGDT
-2850 YLDIAYGATG
+2850 YLDIAYGASG

-2881 GGEHGFLDNDGN
+2881 AGEHGFLDNDGS
-2893 WAVRVRTGSNAML
+2893 WAVRVRTGTNSML
-2906 FYCNNNNEFQIHTT
+2906 FYTDGNQEFEIHTT
-2920 YTFSNGSSRAPLFYD
+2920 YTYSPGSSRAPIFYD
-2935 SNNTGY
+2935 SNDTTK
-2941 YTNPAGTS
+2941 YTDPAGTS
-2949 SMLNIT
+2949 QMYRISQ
-2955 SLDRL
+2955 LDRL
-2960 TFLSGPYIDDGGDDN
+2960 TFVSGPYIDDGGEDN
-2975 RLNFYCSDT
+2975 RLNFYTTDT
-2984 DNGSFWFTEANG
+2984 DNGQFYFTEANG
-2996 HGGRIYVDDDGS
+2996 QGGRIRADDDGS
-3008 IMALY
+3008 IFALY

-3018 AILYADQDYITYL
+3018 AILLADQDYITYI

-3042 SAYFEARGS
+3042 SGYFEARGS
-3051 FRGPLFYD
+3051 FRAPLFYD

-3070 STSVINGLNAYGEIR
+3070 STSRMNGINAYGEIR

-3139 VEKVLPGVVYDS
+3139 VEKVLPGVVYDTE
-3151 QDMKTGKERKGVRY
+3151 DMKTGKERKGVRY

-3176 KEQQET
+3176 KEQQKT
-3182 IEKQQEE
+3182 IENQQEE

-3194 EMVYNLMEKLDK
+3194 ELVYSLMDKLDK